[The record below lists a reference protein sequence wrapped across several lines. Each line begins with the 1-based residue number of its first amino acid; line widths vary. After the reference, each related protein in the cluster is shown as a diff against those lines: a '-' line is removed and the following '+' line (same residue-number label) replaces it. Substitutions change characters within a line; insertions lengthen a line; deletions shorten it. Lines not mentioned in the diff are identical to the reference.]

1 MKMKK
6 KSILALVGA
15 ILLLCTLS
23 VSVFAARYTDYQD
36 NTSDPTFRVRASLQG
51 DVFSDANFF
60 RRVFAT
66 TRFDA
71 TAVSPTYTQL
81 DLTVMIRGTKLD
93 DVPYVEAFDVPIGS
107 YITTNDV
114 YLDRN
119 DNVFYLTGE
128 HTAGVFGSTI
138 SFNPPGTHIQ
148 ADSPD

>member
-1 MKMKK
+1 MKK
-6 KSILALVGA
+6 TTKSILALVGA
-15 ILLLCTLS
+15 ILLLCTFS
-23 VSVFAARYTDYQD
+23 FSVFAAAYTNYQD
-36 NTSDPTFRVRASLQG
+36 DTSDSTLRVRASLQG

-71 TAVSPTYTQL
+71 TAVNPTYTQL

-93 DVPYVEAFDVPIGS
+93 EVPYVEAYDVPIGS
-107 YITTNDV
+107 YITTGNV
-114 YLDRN
+114 FMDRN

-128 HTAGVFGSTI
+128 HTAGIFGSTV
-138 SFNPPGTHIQ
+138 SFNPPDTHIQ

>member
-1 MKMKK
+1 MAKTT
-6 KSILALVGA
+6 KSILALIGA
-15 ILLLCTLS
+15 ILLLCTFS
-23 VSVFAARYTDYQD
+23 VAAFAAAYTDYQD

>member
-1 MKMKK
+1 MKK

-60 RRVFAT
+60 RRVF
-66 TRFDA
+66 
-71 TAVSPTYTQL
+71 
-81 DLTVMIRGTKLD
+81 
-93 DVPYVEAFDVPIGS
+93 DVPIGS
-107 YITTNDV
+107 HSTTNDV

-128 HTAGVFGSTI
+128 HTAGIFGSTV
-138 SFNPPGTHIQ
+138 SFNPPDTHIQ